1 MDALRRLQDWYLAN
15 CNGDWE
21 HSYGIEIG
29 TLDNPGW
36 SLKVDLAGTPCA
48 GRVLMETSVGDSDTD
63 ASWCVC
69 RVVENRYE
77 SFGGP
82 LMLETMIGQFL
93 EWATP
98 N

>member
-1 MDALRRLQDWYLAN
+1 
-15 CNGDWE
+15 
-21 HSYGIEIG
+21 
-29 TLDNPGW
+29 
-36 SLKVDLAGTPCA
+36 
-48 GRVLMETSVGDSDTD
+48 METSVGDSDTD